1 MALTQAQKTKK
12 MEEETNKIDK
22 LTIIIIIVVLV
33 LSIVIGVSVGKLL
46 FDLAMANA

>member
-1 MALTQAQKTKK
+1 MAVTQAQKSKK

-22 LTIIIIIVVLV
+22 ATIILIIAVLIICAVVG
-33 LSIVIGVSVGKLL
+33 ITVGKML